1 MEVALREGVE
11 EVEVDGLELE
21 DAGGCDSTL
30 PVRLE
35 AQDANNTIISGK

>member
-1 MEVALREGVE
+1 MEVALLEAVE
-11 EVEVDGLELE
+11 EEVDGLELE

-35 AQDANNTIISGK
+35 AQDANNPIIKGK